1 MSSAS
6 TVDLPYSNIITLNFE
21 TPPVPI
27 VSGTNFTYTFLEYLP
42 IQTGNYI
49 ASLYIDFSQGDTDTS
64 IGTIQTQISNNAIA
78 NSFPFSSN
86 YSGETSF
93 VDMENV
99 PFKIQNTQLI
109 TINGPATITIVSNVL
124 FENTP
129 PTATG
134 TLFLKAI

>member
-6 TVDLPYSNIITLNFE
+6 TVELPYSNIITLNFE
-21 TPPVPI
+21 TPPIPI
-27 VSGTNFTYTFLEYLP
+27 TSGTNFTYTFLEYLP

-49 ASLYIDFSQGDTDTS
+49 ASLYINFTQEGGNTS

-86 YSGETSF
+86 YLGATQF
-93 VDMENV
+93 IDMEDT
-99 PFKIQNTQLI
+99 PLKIQNTQLI

-124 FENTP
+124 FDNTP
-129 PTATG
+129 PTANG
-134 TLFLKAI
+134 VLFLKAI